1 MALAYQFVFGTGD
14 VLGFTR
20 EGRKRLNEVRRE
32 LRGLEDEGLTD
43 DEISARVLELTDQ
56 IRDVL
61 ANDVIVRG
69 PGRRD
74 GPGGSEDDAGDRQEP
89 GTDETTPDDLA
100 VPDESEPL
108 PDGSEPVPEEG
119 EPVPE
124 EELPEGSEQ
133 PLAPG
138 TEGGE
143 TESTPPAGEP
153 VSPDSSQDTTTP

>member
-1 MALAYQFVFGTGD
+1 M
-14 VLGFTR
+14 
-20 EGRKRLNEVRRE
+20 
-32 LRGLEDEGLTD
+32 GLEDEGLTD

-69 PGRRD
+69 PRRRD
-74 GPGGSEDDAGDRQEP
+74 GPRGSEDDPGDRQEP
-89 GTDETTPDDLA
+89 GTDQTTPDDLA
-100 VPDESEPL
+100 VPDESEP
-108 PDGSEPVPEEG
+108 VPEEG

-124 EELPEGSEQ
+124 DELPEDSEQ